1 MVFCIIS
8 EENINGQEKNDIIC
22 IFNYITPQ
30 NRCYIENYYA
40 TMIPISLDI
49 DTLYNALLI
58 QKAVPVKFHSSY
70 RKWLRYYLDFCQK
83 YGFRQSDTK
92 SLPHFIKKLKEKKQT
107 DQQQKQAVDAISIY
121 YGEETIRENKN
132 VVSKTNNK
140 IISSKKDN
148 LKPMNANYDTRTIQE
163 LMGHSDVRTTM
174 IYTHTIKSR
183 TIKEAKSPLDLP

>member
-1 MVFCIIS
+1 
-8 EENINGQEKNDIIC
+8 
-22 IFNYITPQ
+22 
-30 NRCYIENYYA
+30 
-40 TMIPISLDI
+40 MIPIPQNI
-49 DTLYNALLI
+49 NTLYSALLI
-58 QKAVPVKFHSSY
+58 QKAVPDKYHPYY

-148 LKPMNANYDTRTIQE
+148 LKPTNANWVPAYNDLNAEIA
-163 LMGHSDVRTTM
+163 LAFPNVHSPIRFATASPIIYYRPIM
-174 IYTHTIKSR
+174 IFAPYRNCSGTAMCGQR
-183 TIKEAKSPLDLP
+183 